1 MNASQQHLP
10 DSYDILAIAREVIS
24 LAHCAKSDRPSSR
37 ALLAFAVRLAGSWKS
52 TVTLVKHHPEQE
64 DLRAISNDCAV
75 IQRSMYDAMLQMRW
89 IALGPNDS
97 DKMGQLYLDFQIV
110 ENYKLMEIVLS
121 QDDAMS
127 RRVAN
132 SPLKDEG
139 HSRLTKNYNSV
150 KDQFPKSDGKGVRNH
165 WYPGSLADLAKDLR
179 ASEEYTWF
187 VRRNNSSV
195 HTGPLAMFNDS
206 EAKARHIELIP
217 EWILCCGLGVLA
229 RHDNLALS
237 DLAAK
242 VIAAHSTSLLS
253 ASFDS

>member
-1 MNASQQHLP
+1 MNASQPNLV
-10 DSYDILAIAREVIS
+10 DSDAILGIAREVITA
-24 LAHCAKSDRPSSR
+24 AHGAKSDRPSSR

-75 IQRSMYDAMLQMRW
+75 IQRCMYDAILQMRW

-139 HSRLTKNYNSV
+139 HPRLTRNYNKV

-165 WYPGSLADLAKDLR
+165 WYPGSLADLAKDLF
-179 ASEEYTWF
+179 ASEEFTWF

-195 HTGPLAMFNDS
+195 HTGPRAMFHDT
-206 EAKARHIELIP
+206 EANARHIELIS
-217 EWILCCGLGVLA
+217 ESVLVRGLGVLA
-229 RHDNLALS
+229 CHDSLALS
-237 DLAAK
+237 DFATE
-242 VIAAHSTSLLS
+242 VIDAHSTSLLT